1 MYKCIADVSTTT
13 KDICTGE
20 ARRQLLAV
28 VVPLPPRLQKQDTD
42 ASASGWTPYDT
53 PSKCTQSQLA
63 ESPIDFTPSSP
74 SSITSGATQATH
86 NPTMFAAIPTV
97 VLPDE
102 TMQTDATSVEPRET
116 EDSAA
121 TVLRDTNL
129 DDTGN
134 TSFVPPLIIT
144 PAKDVIE
151 SVDGSRKVGKKL
163 WIPATTIDVYIEML
177 SNHANSRA
185 RRMVVGVLS
194 STVWEWDGSR
204 FLFFGQCE
212 ASLPSGMTTILVP

>member
-1 MYKCIADVSTTT
+1 M
-13 KDICTGE
+13 GE
-20 ARRQLLAV
+20 ARRQLLTV
-28 VVPLPPRLQKQDTD
+28 VVPLPPRLRRQDTY
-42 ASASGWTPYDT
+42 ASASGWTPYNT
-53 PSKCTQSQLA
+53 TSKSTQSQLA
-63 ESPIDFTPSSP
+63 ELPIDFTPSSP
-74 SSITSGATQATH
+74 SSITSGATEATH
-86 NPTMFAAIPTV
+86 NPTTIAAIPNV

-129 DDTGN
+129 DDTEN

-151 SVDGSRKVGKKL
+151 IVDGSGKVGKKL
-163 WIPATTIDVYIEML
+163 WIPATTIDAYLEML

-185 RRMVVGVLS
+185 G
-194 STVWEWDGSR
+194 
-204 FLFFGQCE
+204 
-212 ASLPSGMTTILVP
+212 